1 MTEINTVSL
10 LQQMQQL
17 ASKAQGNVAESS
29 ESAGTFNVLMQKALG
44 SVNDLTQQSD
54 MLKSRYEL
62 GDDRVSI
69 SEVMVAS
76 QKASVAFEGTMRVR
90 NKLVQAYQDIMNM
103 PL

>member
-1 MTEINTVSL
+1 MAEINTVSL
-10 LQQMQQL
+10 LQKMQQM
-17 ASKAQGNVAESS
+17 AVKAQGSVAESS
-29 ESAGTFNVLMQKALG
+29 ESSGAFSVLMQKALG

-54 MLKSRYEL
+54 ILKSRYEL

-90 NKLVQAYQDIMNM
+90 NKMVQAYQDIMNM